1 MTPNTCIDSRRI
13 WPTARALKG
22 WMGCLSRGEAAA
34 ASKMSHHY
42 NQVTFRGQARQPKAR
57 FGGGIGG
64 ETCVGTCRACLCAIG
79 SASSRRGDL
88 GGVYRANGEGCR
100 FTPWCAN
107 PCLIWSP
114 LLSGPAPDF
123 QLPNAPFFNIYADV
137 PLTTNTPSLPGG
149 PCNFVDLTP
158 GAGGHKCGCRRFWSR
173 TSFAGSERGS
183 PIGFP
188 PGFAN
193 GYEDQTYWCMCSH
206 HACYHDDTRDSQTP
220 VPTPVV
226 ASNHMNGQEN
236 ERPRTNREPLTP
248 VIPGLSFNLPHSIS
262 QDMEFNS
269 ITNPGSV
276 SRGPEETAR
285 PSGIVTPS
293 LPDTLAWA
301 SLIQSGPNRAGSLP
315 PIPSQ
320 CLMPSQPSSTTS
332 SARIAYLK
340 PFAGKG
346 LQTLS
351 GVRSITLEPLQE
363 QSNAAEPEDED
374 TIDPDCDHF
383 VDDQT
388 VTNTPRSTRHRDT
401 TDGLAQS
408 PTPGVNREV
417 FHLLSNTV
425 QGHEQR
431 IENLESISFSAAAHD
446 ICHEKHDQADL
457 RVTELESRVEE
468 VEKILNDNASHAS
481 GYSWSR
487 RDRIGDTTASVVS
500 VATSTSNYIMDR
512 AELQSEL
519 QTLRAELSQLQD
531 ISSFPSLIR
540 PWKVEVVFLPFPL
553 KNVWLKSHDFGSQRL
568 SHGSSSEADL
578 WTQFPNSIE
587 PQSPGF
593 CDWAGP
599 EVDSDWLLGR
609 ACAAD
614 NMIGQRLRSR
624 GLVKN
629 VTVRGPDARSVQQ
642 AMSEAFG
649 TLFRTFS
656 RMQANVHHGSTI
668 HHRVT
673 KFLGLQSPWVPLRKL
688 HKDSRLRFLT
698 PAEMVTPVSWNVQFL
713 ASSVVMKS
721 HGIHR
726 LFITHPEAY
735 LQDQDAYENGWTWQR
750 LRELSRVYA
759 DSQSSQEILEGDAKE
774 ECWAWNDV
782 LDEPPAS
789 DSHIFR
795 AQAAQASAQEHW
807 RAVSHLSSS
816 RDVFV
821 SARATT
827 PSPATRRSASRAQ
840 SPAVIQDRRA
850 SKPPRIRTTSV
861 PPALQALVSPAIA
874 KRRVTPQGPPN
885 ERYVSP
891 QTARAAQVAAL
902 SKRRSRRSPSVRQHL
917 NRFTPRW
924 STASPS
930 PAPEIF
936 VARGIS
942 PFYATPYSN
951 APFVDTRPG
960 RGGVNIDNDDI
971 NINFYAESDSDVDV
985 YEDEAV
991 SDDNDE
997 QLESGVDDDDS
1008 SMADLGHDSHHTQLN
1023 ESWPNGQAPEDEA
1036 WLGIEDAEN
1045 RDPDVSIH
1053 VDDDAMTDDD
1063 TAAGS
1068 RATDPDEHENHSQGS
1083 SVPSE
1088 YPSNQPWAASGRE

>member
-1 MTPNTCIDSRRI
+1 M
-13 WPTARALKG
+13 
-22 WMGCLSRGEAAA
+22 GEAAA
-34 ASKMSHHY
+34 SEMFHHFY
-42 NQVTFRGQARQPKAR
+42 EVTFRERARRPRPGSAVGSEERLVSGLISPGSRAPRCSGTVAHAR
-57 FGGGIGG
+57 FRRPHDHHHTAPAATIK
-64 ETCVGTCRACLCAIG
+64 TNALPIVLVPLPHPPHLLQTSNA
-79 SASSRRGDL
+79 SASRP
-88 GGVYRANGEGCR
+88 N
-100 FTPWCAN
+100 
-107 PCLIWSP
+107 SP
-114 LLSGPAPDF
+114 MAGPAPDF
-123 QLPNAPFFNIYADV
+123 QLPNAPFFNIYADA
-137 PLTTNTPSLPGG
+137 PLTANTPSLPGG
-149 PCNFVDLTP
+149 PCNFTDLTP
-158 GAGGHKCGCRRFWSR
+158 GAGGPKCGCRRFWSR
-173 TSFAGSERGS
+173 TSFGGPERGS

-188 PGFAN
+188 PGFAS
-193 GYEDQTYWCMCSH
+193 GYEDQTHWCMCSH
-206 HACYHDDTRDSQTP
+206 HACFHDDTRDSQTP

-226 ASNHMNGQEN
+226 ASNHTNGQEN

-248 VIPGLSFNLPHSIS
+248 VIPELSFNLARSLG
-262 QDMEFNS
+262 QDMEFNP

-276 SRGPEETAR
+276 SRGPEEAAR
-285 PSGIVTPS
+285 PGGIAEPS

-301 SLIQSGPNRAGSLP
+301 SLIQPGPSRAGSLP

-332 SARIAYLK
+332 SARMAYLK

-351 GVRSITLEPLQE
+351 GVRSTTLEPLQE
-363 QSNAAEPEDED
+363 QSNVAEPENED
-374 TIDPDCDHF
+374 TIDPDSDQF
-383 VDDQT
+383 ADDGQT
-388 VTNTPRSTRHRDT
+388 VTNTPRSTRHRDIA
-401 TDGLAQS
+401 DGSAQS
-408 PTPGVNREV
+408 PTPGVDREA
-417 FHLLSNTV
+417 FHLLSNAV

-446 ICHEKHDQADL
+446 TCHEKHDQADL

-468 VEKILNDNASHAS
+468 VEKILNDNASHTS

-487 RDRIGDTTASVVS
+487 RERIGDATASVVS
-500 VATSTSNYIMDR
+500 VATSTGSHVMDR

-519 QTLRAELSQLQD
+519 QTLRAELSQLQG
-531 ISSFPSLIR
+531 ITSFPSPMR
-540 PWKVEVVFLPFPL
+540 PWEVEVVFLPFPL
-553 KNVWLKSHDFGSQRL
+553 KNIWLESRDFGSQRL
-568 SHGSSSEADL
+568 SHGSCAEADL
-578 WTQFPNSIE
+578 WTQLPNSIE
-587 PQSPGF
+587 PQSPGL

-609 ACAAD
+609 ACAPD
-614 NMIGQRLRSR
+614 HMIGQRLRSR

-673 KFLGLQSPWVPLRKL
+673 KFLGLQSP
-688 HKDSRLRFLT
+688 LRFLT

-713 ASSVVMKS
+713 TSSVVMKS

-774 ECWAWNDV
+774 ECWVWNDI

-795 AQAAQASAQEHW
+795 AQAVQASAQEHW

-816 RDVFV
+816 RDVFI
-821 SARATT
+821 SARTTT
-827 PSPATRRSASRAQ
+827 PSLAPRRSVSRAQ
-840 SPAVIQDRRA
+840 SPAAIQERRA

-874 KRRVTPQGPPN
+874 KRRVTPHGHPN

-891 QTARAAQVAAL
+891 QPSRAAQMAAL
-902 SKRRSRRSPSVRQHL
+902 AKRRSTRSPSLRQRL
-917 NRFTPRW
+917 NRNTPRW
-924 STASPS
+924 STSSPS
-930 PAPEIF
+930 PVPEILG
-936 VARGIS
+936 ARGTT

-960 RGGVNIDNDDI
+960 RVGVNILDDDDDI
-971 NINFYAESDSDVDV
+971 DFDFDAVESDSDVDV

-991 SDDNDE
+991 GDDNDG
-997 QLESGVDDDDS
+997 QLEGGMDEDDS
-1008 SMADLGHDSHHTQLN
+1008 SMADLGHDSYQTQSN
-1023 ESWPNGQAPEDEA
+1023 ESWQDGQAPEDEV
-1036 WLGIEDAEN
+1036 WPGIEDAEN
-1045 RDPDVSIH
+1045 RNPDVSIH

-1063 TAAGS
+1063 AGRSLTAM
-1068 RATDPDEHENHSQGS
+1068 DPDEHENHSQGS

-1088 YPSNQPWAASGRE
+1088 YPSNQPWAAGGREQAFGALEKN